1 MCYSHLWNWMQV
13 LWSCWSHYSRE
24 GVGEGLGVSWLQK
37 VIRLDILSNAAHKTH
52 QTPAIFNI
60 LGTGIP
66 LWYRYLIYNS
76 AFLTSP
82 MFLLFGFI
90 YPRNLNNIFLNLKIF
105 WWKSLTLVL
114 FICILPWGFWKM
126 NFSEI
131 CWKQYQKDKKYCYEI
146 EGRYIYNI

>member
-13 LWSCWSHYSRE
+13 LWSRWSHYSRE

-37 VIRLDILSNAAHKTH
+37 VIRLDILSNAAHKTD

-82 MFLLFGFI
+82 MFLLTFCLTYWLPFSIFGFI
-90 YPRNLNNIFLNLKIF
+90 YPWKLNNNIFLNLK
-105 WWKSLTLVL
+105 
-114 FICILPWGFWKM
+114 
-126 NFSEI
+126 
-131 CWKQYQKDKKYCYEI
+131 KYFDGKVNSCAVYLHFALRLLED
-146 EGRYIYNI
+146 EFLGDLLKAVQR